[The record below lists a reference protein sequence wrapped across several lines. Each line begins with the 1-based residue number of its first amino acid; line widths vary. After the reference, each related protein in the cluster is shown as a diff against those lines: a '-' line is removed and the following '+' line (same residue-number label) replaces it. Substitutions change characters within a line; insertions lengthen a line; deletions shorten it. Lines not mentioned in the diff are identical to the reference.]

1 MSTIAIDPD
10 VKESLKELKLAP
22 EESYNSV
29 VKRLI
34 SEVKKKKDYKPMFPQ
49 EEKQEQKESH
59 IKDFNAWL
67 EKKLVEDKN
76 ILDALGRK

>member
-10 VKESLKELKLAP
+10 VKESLKELKLTP

-29 VKRLI
+29 VKRLV
-34 SEVKKKKDYKPMFPQ
+34 SEVKKKEEYKTIFPK
-49 EEKQEQKESH
+49 EEKQEKKESH
-59 IKDFNAWL
+59 IKDFNSWL
-67 EKKLVEDKN
+67 EKKLVEDKD